1 MRLLTYLSY
10 IIKWQILFKNG
21 GLDLA
26 YQNRNCPYRFGQKSN
41 AALAAVVVHVALLLT
56 HPALGS
62 CLHPLVL
69 YAILYTAFTYKYVSN
84 IGPRLLIHFS
94 GLEEI
99 LGFWECEHRPYQWPL
114 VPICTSG
121 NSASTNSI
129 RKAKVQSYP

>member
-1 MRLLTYLSY
+1 MGRV
-10 IIKWQILFKNG
+10 G
-21 GLDLA
+21 
-26 YQNRNCPYRFGQKSN
+26 NCPYRFGQKSN

-62 CLHPLVL
+62 CLHPLVS

-114 VPICTSG
+114 VSLVPMGTLQVRIRFVRQRFNPTLETNKQTFPITVFPP
-121 NSASTNSI
+121 I
-129 RKAKVQSYP
+129 RPAFE